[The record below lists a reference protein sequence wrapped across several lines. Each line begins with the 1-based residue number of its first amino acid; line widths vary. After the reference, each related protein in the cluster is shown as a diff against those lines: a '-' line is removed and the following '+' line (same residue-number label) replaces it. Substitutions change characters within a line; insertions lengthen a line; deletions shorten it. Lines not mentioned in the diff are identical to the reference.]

1 MLIPCS
7 VFQICGANHVN
18 PSMISDNELLRNYV
32 AEGSETAFA
41 ELVQRHLSLVYS
53 AALRRTDGDAPLAED
68 VTQFVFTALARDAA
82 KLQRHTILSGWL
94 YVATRHAAANAV
106 RSERRRRIREQE
118 AHAMHENSASAP
130 DWNQLRPELD
140 RVMDALNERERDAVL
155 LRYFENRPFA
165 EIGLALSI
173 SEDAAR
179 MRVERALDKLRTLL
193 AQRGISSTAAVL
205 AAMLA
210 NQAVV
215 AAPAGLAATVT
226 SGAISGS
233 AALGAAAAG
242 TSWLGP
248 VSAAKASVAAAGVLA
263 LLSVAPT
270 LHYYRSA
277 RDARAALAALQQSH
291 SAIGDQLQRQSA
303 RVWETEENVRLAES
317 RAAAA
322 EAQLGG
328 ARPAERGERTLSQP
342 VGSTL
347 DILMADPAYQELSVR
362 QYASTLRFRYAALYR
377 KLGWGAEL
385 TAQFER
391 LKVKEWEA
399 LNEMMAAAR
408 TQGVSVV
415 EPNLTQLLKPTNAAI
430 AGELR
435 RLMGD
440 AHYAEY
446 SAHDAAFAAR
456 TSVEALAGSL
466 LYSDSPLTQTQA
478 EQLTRIIA
486 DATPPTRST
495 GLVGVTRSTDW
506 ETVFDRSRELLLPAQ
521 LATLRALAE
530 KTRATQQLTER
541 AQLLLR
547 SAASPPAAL
556 PSR

>member
-1 MLIPCS
+1 
-7 VFQICGANHVN
+7 
-18 PSMISDNELLRNYV
+18 
-32 AEGSETAFA
+32 
-41 ELVQRHLSLVYS
+41 
-53 AALRRTDGDAPLAED
+53 
-68 VTQFVFTALARDAA
+68 
-82 KLQRHTILSGWL
+82 
-94 YVATRHAAANAV
+94 
-106 RSERRRRIREQE
+106 
-118 AHAMHENSASAP
+118 MHENSASAP

-140 RVMDALNERERDAVL
+140 RVMDALNTADRDAVL

-165 EIGLALSI
+165 EIGAALRI

-179 MRVERALDKLRTLL
+179 MRVERALGKLRTLL

-205 AAMLA
+205 AALLA

-215 AAPAGLAATVT
+215 AVPAGLAATVT

-242 TSWLGP
+242 TGWLGAAG
-248 VSAAKASVAAAGVLA
+248 AAKASLAAAGVLA
-263 LLSVAPT
+263 LLSIAPT

-277 RDARAALAALQQSH
+277 REARAALAALQQSH
-291 SAIGDQLQRQSA
+291 SAIGDQLQRQTA
-303 RVWETEENVRLAES
+303 RVWETEENARLAES
-317 RAAAA
+317 RAATA

-328 ARPAERGERTLSQP
+328 AKPAERGERPLPQP

-347 DILMADPAYQELSVR
+347 DILMADPAYQELSVK

-377 KLGWGAEL
+377 RLGWSAEL
-385 TAQFER
+385 TSQFER

-415 EPNLTQLLKPTNAAI
+415 EPTLTNLLQPTNAAI

-440 AHYAEY
+440 AHYAAY
-446 SAHDAAFAAR
+446 TAHDAAFAAR
-456 TSVEALAGSL
+456 TSVEALAGGL
-466 LYSDSPLTQTQA
+466 LYSDAPLTLTQA

-506 ETVFDRSRELLLPAQ
+506 ETVFSRAQDLLLPTQ

-530 KTRATQQLTER
+530 KTRATHQLTER

-547 SAASPPAAL
+547 AAASSPAAV
-556 PSR
+556 PSK

>member
-1 MLIPCS
+1 
-7 VFQICGANHVN
+7 
-18 PSMISDNELLRNYV
+18 MISDNELLRHYV

-68 VTQFVFTALARDAA
+68 VAQFVFTALARDAA
-82 KLQRHTILSGWL
+82 KLQRHTILAGWL
-94 YVATRHAAANAV
+94 YVATRHAAANAM
-106 RSERRRRIREQE
+106 RAERRRRLREQE
-118 AHAMHENSASAP
+118 AHAMHEPSASAP

-140 RVMDALNERERDAVL
+140 RVMDALNTADRDAVL

-165 EIGLALSI
+165 EIGASLRI

-205 AAMLA
+205 AALLA
-210 NQAVV
+210 NQAAV

-233 AALGAAAAG
+233 AAVGATTAGLGLLSQAG
-242 TSWLGP
+242 T
-248 VSAAKASVAAAGVLA
+248 VKAALTAAGVLA
-263 LLSVAPT
+263 LLSVGPAVY
-270 LHYYRSA
+270 HYRSA
-277 RDARAALAALQQSH
+277 REARGALAALQKTHTTMQ
-291 SAIGDQLQRQSA
+291 GQLQRQTA
-303 RVWETEENVRLAES
+303 RMWEAEENARLAES

-322 EAQLGG
+322 EAPFSS
-328 ARPAERGERTLSQP
+328 AKPAERSERGQP
-342 VGSTL
+342 QAVGSTL
-347 DILMADPAYQELSVR
+347 DILMADPAYQELTVR
-362 QYASTLRFRYAALYR
+362 QYATTLRFRYAALYR
-377 KLGWGAEL
+377 KLGWGAGL
-385 TAQFER
+385 TAEFER

-415 EPNLTQLLKPTNAAI
+415 EPTLIKLLKPTNVAI
-430 AGELR
+430 ADELR
-435 RLMGD
+435 RLMGEAD
-440 AHYAEY
+440 YVQYA
-446 SAHDAAFAAR
+446 AHDAAFAAR

-466 LYSDSPLTQTQA
+466 LYSDAPLSLAQA
-478 EQLTRIIA
+478 EQLTQIIA
-486 DATPPTRST
+486 AATPPTKST

-506 ETVFDRSRELLLPAQ
+506 ETVFSQSHGVLLPAQ

-547 SAASPPAAL
+547 AAASKPAAPPAK
-556 PSR
+556 